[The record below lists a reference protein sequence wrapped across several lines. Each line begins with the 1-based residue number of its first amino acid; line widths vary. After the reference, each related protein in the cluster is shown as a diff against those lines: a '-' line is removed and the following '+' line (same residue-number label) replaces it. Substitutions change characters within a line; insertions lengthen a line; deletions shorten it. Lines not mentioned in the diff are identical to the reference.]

1 MGLADR
7 TLNGLVVRASAC
19 QAGDQGSSPGH
30 AVFPVQPVVLAI
42 ARVFGEGIG
51 ILLVSSNRMG

>member
-1 MGLADR
+1 MVG
-7 TLNGLVVRASAC
+7 ASVC
-19 QAGDQGSSPGH
+19 QAGDQGSKSGR